1 MGISPLCQ
9 LDNSM
14 KPQKWGLGVQKSYE
28 KTTGSVPDYVKNT
41 VEQSTRVYPNDKILE
56 GLDIESYNAFNEDIA
71 VVTFY
76 FPTHVATEIT
86 TNAKMTWL
94 DYLSQVG
101 GLLGLFL
108 GCSVISMS
116 EFVYWFTAVYFM
128 KRKEARRNQKSNRI
142 SQVAKDSSNRL

>member
-1 MGISPLCQ
+1 MGVSPLCQ

-14 KPQKWGLGVQKSYE
+14 TPQKWGLGVQKSYE
-28 KTTGSVPDYVKNT
+28 KKTGSVPDYVKNI
-41 VEQSTRVYPNDKILE
+41 VKQSTRVYPNDNILE
-56 GLDIESYNAFNEDIA
+56 GLDMESYNAFNEDIA

-116 EFVYWFTAVYFM
+116 EFVYWFSAVYFL
-128 KRKEARRNQKSNRI
+128 RRREAGRNQKSTRI
-142 SQVAKDSSNRL
+142 SQIAENSSNRF